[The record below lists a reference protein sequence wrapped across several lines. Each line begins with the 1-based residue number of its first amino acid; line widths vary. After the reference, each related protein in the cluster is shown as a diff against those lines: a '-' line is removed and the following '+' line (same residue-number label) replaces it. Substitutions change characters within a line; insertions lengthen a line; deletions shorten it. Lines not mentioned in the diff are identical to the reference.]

1 MVITVFIPPLTVYL
15 NSQNRPRKR
24 FWQGPYYARVS
35 RMSDFPPHTHSTN
48 PWASPRR
55 PNAKSITHGGARDSS
70 NSETGLFSVHFGE
83 FWVASK
89 LRSHYVGTPRRQESA
104 RGVYSYDC
112 RHNAKSIT
120 RGAMLFTRHRPT
132 LLSQRV

>member
-35 RMSDFPPHTHSTN
+35 RMSDFPPHTRSTN

-55 PNAKSITHGGARDSS
+55 PNAKCATQGDAHDSS
-70 NSETGLFSVHFGE
+70 NSEISSFWVHFGE
-83 FWVASK
+83 FGAAGK
-89 LRSHYVGTPRRQESA
+89 LRSHYAGQPGRQESA
-104 RGVYSYDC
+104 RGMYSYDC
-112 RHNAKSIT
+112 RQNAECAT
-120 RGAMLFTRHRPT
+120 HGALLFTRHRPT
-132 LLSQRV
+132 LLSHRV